1 MGSSYSQSPQPKK
14 KEKKNM
20 ILIQNSQVDQERIGS
35 FLRTAETL
43 QIKGLADHPLK
54 EQCQKTSSVS
64 HQNSSFKNDPHP
76 LPQTS
81 LLAMPDQQDNAAD
94 YSPLLKRPRHSTGPN
109 SSPLPCRQVFSS
121 IRLFRCF
128 TSMSY
133 LSCAGNP
140 PLKELDT
147 TGNESESLGYDPR
160 ARNLSRRTS
169 TRAGS
174 CRTGTTRAC

>member
-1 MGSSYSQSPQPKK
+1 MGLSYSQPPP
-14 KEKKNM
+14 KNM
-20 ILIQNSQVDQERIGS
+20 ILIENSQVDQERIGS

-121 IRLFRCF
+121 IRFFFRCF
-128 TSMSY
+128 PSMSY

-147 TGNESESLGYDPR
+147 TGNESESLGCDPR

>member
-1 MGSSYSQSPQPKK
+1 MFAPDHHLEGREGGRSKTSPQLHVPRRGAGGLPPPKK
-14 KEKKNM
+14 L
-20 ILIQNSQVDQERIGS
+20 ILIENSQVDQERIGS

-64 HQNSSFKNDPHP
+64 HQNPSFKNDPHP

-121 IRLFRCF
+121 IRLF
-128 TSMSY
+128 
-133 LSCAGNP
+133 
-140 PLKELDT
+140 LDVFHPCHI
-147 TGNESESLGYDPR
+147 SLVQAIPH
-160 ARNLSRRTS
+160 
-169 TRAGS
+169 
-174 CRTGTTRAC
+174 